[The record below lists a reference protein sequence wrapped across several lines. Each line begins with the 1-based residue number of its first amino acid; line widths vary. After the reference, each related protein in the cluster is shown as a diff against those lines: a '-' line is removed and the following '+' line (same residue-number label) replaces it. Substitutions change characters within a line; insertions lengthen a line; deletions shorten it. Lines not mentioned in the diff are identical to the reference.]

1 MFGPNIRVVCEISF
15 LNLYKKL
22 DMNKIISLLVALFA
36 FVNAYSQWAS
46 PQIQKLMYA
55 TYAIDHLYVDTVK
68 ESTLV
73 DNAIVGMLENLDP
86 HSVYIPVDEVKKMNE
101 PLEGSF
107 DGIGVQFQM
116 MEDTLLVIQTISGGP
131 SERVGIMAGDR
142 IVSVNDSSIAGV
154 KMQNTDV
161 MKRLRG
167 PKGTVVNVKIL
178 RRGVKNLI
186 DFRIVR
192 DKIPI
197 YSLDA
202 SYMVTPEI
210 GYIKI
215 NRFSATTSEEYQTA
229 FKKLAT
235 AGMKSLI
242 LDLQGNGGGYLTA
255 AIDLADEFIDKD
267 KLLLYTEGAAQP
279 RQTLMSSKTGGFEE
293 GNLVVLIDEGSAS
306 ASEIVSG
313 ALQDWDRALLIGRR
327 TFGKGLVQKPVTLPD
342 ESQIRLTIA
351 RYYTPTGRCIQRPY
365 NGGIKQY
372 NRDIIERYNHGEL
385 MHEDSIV
392 FPDSL
397 KYKTFMMRRT
407 VYGGGGIMPDIFVPL
422 DTTKYTEYHRNL
434 VAKGIVNKF
443 VLNYIEKN
451 RTQIIKEYPKKSED
465 SFGKFQTGFVIGDN
479 VLAELVEA
487 GNNDS
492 VKYNDEEFKKS
503 KDIIK
508 LQLKALVARD
518 IWDMSEYYQIM
529 NADNESYMKAVEVL
543 KDDKKFQKSIG
554 RNR

>member
-1 MFGPNIRVVCEISF
+1 M
-15 LNLYKKL
+15 K
-22 DMNKIISLLVALFA
+22 KIISLLVVLLAVLDGYPQFG
-36 FVNAYSQWAS
+36 S
-46 PQIQKLMYA
+46 PQLQKLSYA
-55 TYAIDHLYVDTVK
+55 TYAISRMYVDTVK
-68 ESTLV
+68 ESKLV
-73 DNAIVGMLENLDP
+73 DDAIEGMLEKLDP
-86 HSVYIPVDEVKKMNE
+86 HSVYIPVDEVKRMNE

-131 SERVGIMAGDR
+131 SEKVGIMAGDR
-142 IVSVNDSSIAGV
+142 IVYVDDTTIAGV

-215 NRFSATTSEEYQTA
+215 NRFSATTTDEYHAA
-229 FKKLAT
+229 FSKLKD

-255 AIDLADEFIDKD
+255 AIDLADEFVGGD

-279 RQTLMSSKTGGFEE
+279 RQTLLSSKKGGFED
-293 GNLVVLIDEGSAS
+293 GNLVVLVDEGSAS

-313 ALQDWDRALLIGRR
+313 ALQDWDRALLVGRR
-327 TFGKGLVQKPVTLPD
+327 TFGKGLVQKPIVLPD

-365 NGGIKQY
+365 KDGIKQY
-372 NRDIIERYNHGEL
+372 NRDMIDRYNHGEL
-385 MHEDSIV
+385 MHADSIV

-397 KYKTFMMRRT
+397 KYKTLMMRRT

-422 DTTKYTEYHRNL
+422 DTLKYTDYHRNL
-434 VAKGIVNKF
+434 VAKGVVNKF
-443 VLNYIEKN
+443 VLNYVEKN
-451 RTQIIKEYPKKSED
+451 RDRIMKLYPKKKAK
-465 SFGKFQTGFVIGDN
+465 SFEKFNKEFVVGDG

-487 GNNDS
+487 GNRDS
-492 VKYNDEEFKKS
+492 VKFNEDEFEKS
-503 KDIIK
+503 AALLK

-518 IWDMSEYYQIM
+518 IWDMNEYYQVM
-529 NADNESYMKAVEVL
+529 NENNESYRKAVEL
-543 KDDKKFQKSIG
+543 LEDENLFKNSFSGKK
-554 RNR
+554 

>member
-1 MFGPNIRVVCEISF
+1 
-15 LNLYKKL
+15 
-22 DMNKIISLLVALFA
+22 MNKIISLFVALFVC
-36 FVNAYSQWAS
+36 VNVYSQWAS

-142 IVSVNDSSIAGV
+142 IISVNDSSIAGV

-210 GYIKI
+210 GYIKV

-229 FKKLAT
+229 FKKLKT

-293 GNLVVLIDEGSAS
+293 GNLVVLVDEGSAS

-397 KYKTFMMRRT
+397 KYKTLMMRRT

-451 RTQIIKEYPKKSED
+451 RTQIMKEYPKKSD
-465 SFGKFQTGFVIGDN
+465 NSFGKFQTGFVIGDN
-479 VLAELVEA
+479 VLAELIEA

-503 KDIIK
+503 KDVIK

-554 RNR
+554 RNK